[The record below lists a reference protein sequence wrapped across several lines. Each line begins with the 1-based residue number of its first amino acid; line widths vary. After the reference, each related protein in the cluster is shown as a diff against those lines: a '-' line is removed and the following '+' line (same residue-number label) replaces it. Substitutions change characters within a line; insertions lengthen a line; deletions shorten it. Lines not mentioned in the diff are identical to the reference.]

1 MSLGDNHMCYKVV
14 AMVNILCY
22 YIWRRIRMEN
32 FGEYLNGL
40 RQGQRL
46 SLRDVAAKT
55 GVSISYL
62 AQIEHGRKKPPSPEI
77 LKRLAPVY
85 NVPVRDLLKAA
96 GYLEDVQP
104 VLTDEEEIDMAFRY
118 VVNDPRYKSG
128 TRIKGELTVEVKRFI
143 VEMYEKATGKKLL
156 P

>member
-1 MSLGDNHMCYKVV
+1 
-14 AMVNILCY
+14 
-22 YIWRRIRMEN
+22 MEN
-32 FGEYLNGL
+32 FGEYLKGL
-40 RQGQRL
+40 RTEQKL

-62 AQIEHGRKKPPSPEI
+62 VQIEHGRKKGPSPEI
-77 LKRLAPVY
+77 LKRLAPIY

-96 GYLEDVQP
+96 GYLEEVQP
-104 VLTDEEEIDMAFRY
+104 VLTDEEEIDMAFHY
-118 VVNDPRYKSG
+118 VMNDPRYKSG
-128 TRIKGELTVEVKRFI
+128 TRIRGELTAEVKRFI